1 MSQGHSENTN
11 LKALDAVS
19 FQLAAAKLNAII
31 TGNLNLVGGH
41 VTVVKPYYIL
51 VTI

>member
-19 FQLAAAKLNAII
+19 FQLAAAELNAII
-31 TGNLNLVGGH
+31 TGNFKLNLVGCH
-41 VTVVKPYYIL
+41 VVNPYYIL